1 MKLASIFFIASA
13 ENVLKYRKHASQ
25 KSVRAKRQRQ
35 IRREQLKFDN
45 FVTAT
50 TVGGILV

>member
-1 MKLASIFFIASA
+1 MKLASIFFTASA

-50 TVGGILV
+50 KVGSIIV